1 MRPEIDNKL
10 DSIREVNDICGCI
23 PSTPFPFPFIII
35 ITSILYYS
43 FLLLLCLRFVSI
55 SHRLNLHRL
64 ETLKAK
70 EIANF

>member
-1 MRPEIDNKL
+1 MWPEIDNRL
-10 DSIREVNDICGCI
+10 DSIREGNDVCVCV
-23 PSTPFPFPFIII
+23 PLTPFPFPFIII
-35 ITSILYYS
+35 ITGILYYS

-70 EIANF
+70 EIANS